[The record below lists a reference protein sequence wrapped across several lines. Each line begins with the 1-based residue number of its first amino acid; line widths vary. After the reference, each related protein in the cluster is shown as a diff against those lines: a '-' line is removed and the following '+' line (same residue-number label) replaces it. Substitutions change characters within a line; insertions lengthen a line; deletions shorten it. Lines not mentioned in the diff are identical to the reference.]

1 MASMTISL
9 RWILA
14 AVATGLLLY
23 FGLAARPTDNAVP
36 DDHTHS
42 ISEPPA
48 GLAPESRALTRN
60 ESDTTSV
67 LAKTAEST
75 KASDALLDAE
85 QLRAESLDNLLARP
99 TNAEAAWMRRHGYPT
114 YDEWLHRNEIPLAEL
129 EHRAARGDVAAQ
141 IMLADRLGQ
150 THPNRAERLLE
161 QALSSGSAFAASVLA
176 DQLSA
181 RAQSD
186 KDPRLASVYRNN
198 IYRLGQIA
206 SVLGDWRASEQ
217 IPLRSGV
224 AVTNV
229 FNTSVAIRSA
239 FQFLEETNAQRRQA
253 GLPPLQPSIRPG
265 FLEWQ
270 QLTRGSSTPPA
281 ETVVIDCGARPD
293 LCVPTSRRH

>member
-1 MASMTISL
+1 MA
-9 RWILA
+9 A
-14 AVATGLLLY
+14 FTGLLAY
-23 FGLAARPTDNAVP
+23 WGLAVGPVQRVSKEVSTSHVSVPAARQ
-36 DDHTHS
+36 S
-42 ISEPPA
+42 
-48 GLAPESRALTRN
+48 GESRVAAAHPAPTAAATTPAR
-60 ESDTTSV
+60 SD
-67 LAKTAEST
+67 
-75 KASDALLDAE
+75 DLLDTQE
-85 QLRAESLDNLLARP
+85 LGTNSVDDLLARP
-99 TNAEAAWMRRHGYPT
+99 TSAEAAWMRRHGYPT
-114 YDEWLHRNEIPLAEL
+114 YDEWMRRGEIPLAEL

-150 THPNRAERLLE
+150 THPNRAEQLLE

-181 RAQSD
+181 RAQSE
-186 KDPRLASVYRNN
+186 KNPRLASVYRNN

-217 IPLRSGV
+217 IPLRNGV
-224 AVTNV
+224 AVTNA

-253 GLPPLQPSIRPG
+253 GLPQLQPSIRPG

-270 QLTRGSSTPPA
+270 QLTRGSSTPP